1 MSNLYYHLI
10 VLYIC
15 NLNKYSN
22 IYLLIT
28 IKCVIKI
35 LLDQSVMMNK
45 FKSWHINLIEKVQK
59 ITGLSN
65 YQIIWISFIEGLTIG
80 FIIGYFV

>member
-10 VLYIC
+10 VCYIC
-15 NLNKYSN
+15 NLYKYSN
-22 IYLLIT
+22 IYLSIT

-45 FKSWHINLIEKVQK
+45 FKAWHIYLIEKVQK

-80 FIIGYFV
+80 FIIGYFI

>member
-45 FKSWHINLIEKVQK
+45 FKAWHIYLIEKVQK

>member
-1 MSNLYYHLI
+1 
-10 VLYIC
+10 
-15 NLNKYSN
+15 
-22 IYLLIT
+22 
-28 IKCVIKI
+28 VIKI

-45 FKSWHINLIEKVQK
+45 FKAWHIYLIEKVQK

>member
-1 MSNLYYHLI
+1 MPNLYYYLI
-10 VLYIC
+10 VRYIC

-45 FKSWHINLIEKVQK
+45 FKAWHIYLIEKVQK

-65 YQIIWISFIEGLTIG
+65 YQIIWVSFAEGL
-80 FIIGYFV
+80 IIGLFVCYLI

>member
-1 MSNLYYHLI
+1 
-10 VLYIC
+10 
-15 NLNKYSN
+15 
-22 IYLLIT
+22 
-28 IKCVIKI
+28 
-35 LLDQSVMMNK
+35 MMNK
-45 FKSWHINLIEKVQK
+45 FKVWHINLIEKVQK